1 MAYAENT
8 TVPIERSIAEI
19 VTSVKRAG
27 AERVAQYEDLSSF
40 AIAFDLA
47 GRHIRFRVALP
58 DITAIPA
65 VRGDGRRRTTAELI
79 SKRDALHRQRARA
92 LLLVIKA
99 KLESVESEVETFEEA
114 FLANIIMADG
124 ATVYERIADPIAVEY
139 ASGRADQ
146 PLIAGPTQTQSKR
159 MEPI

>member
-19 VTSVKRAG
+19 VGLVKRAG
-27 AERVAQYEDLSSF
+27 AERVAQYEDRDSF
-40 AIAFDLA
+40 SIAFDLG

-58 DITAIPA
+58 DIDAVPA

-79 SKRDALHRQRARA
+79 AKRDALQRQRARA

-99 KLESVESEVETFEEA
+99 KLESVESRVETFEEA

-124 ATVYERIADPIAVEY
+124 ATVYERIAEPIAVEY
-139 ASGRADQ
+139 ASGRTDQ
-146 PLIAGPTQTQSKR
+146 LLLAGPDQSPNKR
-159 MEPI
+159 ADRN